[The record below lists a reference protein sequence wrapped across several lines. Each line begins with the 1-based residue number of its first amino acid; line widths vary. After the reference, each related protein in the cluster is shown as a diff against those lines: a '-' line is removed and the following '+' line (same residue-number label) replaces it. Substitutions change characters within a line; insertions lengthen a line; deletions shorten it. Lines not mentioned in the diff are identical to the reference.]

1 LSLFDHLVGSREQ
14 LRGHGEA
21 ERLCGLEIDNE
32 FVLGRRLHWKITRL
46 LAFEDTID
54 IRGRAPIWI
63 AGFRPV
69 VDQAADFRVVTIRID
84 GRETVA
90 SSQRCDLLAMVRK
103 VSGTVIRPPFG
114 SRACAAMTDSSSE
127 TS

>member
-1 LSLFDHLVGSREQ
+1 MSALGHKRTHALQQRTSLFDHLIDSRKQ
-14 LRGHGEA
+14 FVWDGES
-21 ERLCGLEIDNE
+21 ERLGGLEIDNE

-63 AGFRPV
+63 ARFRPV

-84 GRETVA
+84 G
-90 SSQRCDLLAMVRK
+90 QGD
-103 VSGTVIRPPFG
+103 G
-114 SRACAAMTDSSSE
+114 SEQPTM
-127 TS
+127 

>member
-1 LSLFDHLVGSREQ
+1 M
-14 LRGHGEA
+14 
-21 ERLCGLEIDNE
+21 
-32 FVLGRRLHWKITRL
+32 HWKITRL

-90 SSQRCDLLAMVRK
+90 SSQRCDLLAMDVQEGIRHRDKTTVRLAGLCGDDGFELGDI
-103 VSGTVIRPPFG
+103 VSRGH
-114 SRACAAMTDSSSE
+114 DHLHSE
-127 TS
+127 GLSGDFQGI